1 MSSQGFKLLEVAE
14 AKGAVGVCV
23 FVHVPMCTHG
33 LFLPLWYKGYWGGG
47 GEARFDCLAP
57 DLLTQIPPL

>member
-23 FVHVPMCTHG
+23 CARAHVHTWPFPSFMV
-33 LFLPLWYKGYWGGG
+33 
-47 GEARFDCLAP
+47 
-57 DLLTQIPPL
+57 

>member
-33 LFLPLWYKGYWGGG
+33 LFLPLWYKG
-47 GEARFDCLAP
+47 
-57 DLLTQIPPL
+57 